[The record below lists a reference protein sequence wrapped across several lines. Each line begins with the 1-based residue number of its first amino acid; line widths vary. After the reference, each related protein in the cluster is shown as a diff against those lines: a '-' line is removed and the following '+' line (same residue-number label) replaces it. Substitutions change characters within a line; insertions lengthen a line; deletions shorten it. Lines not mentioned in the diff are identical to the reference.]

1 MNYLTFVL
9 ADQLCGI
16 ELSFVRRWLGYMPF
30 TPTIG
35 EHPSIVGVFDLHGQ
49 RTRVIDLRSRFG
61 LPTPRTDDT
70 TMLLAESNGS
80 QTALI
85 VDKAIGLQ
93 RPAQVTPISSISR
106 SRIDPSVIAG
116 IAMAGKQTLNI
127 LNLSR
132 TLVIPPP
139 LPKAA

>member
-1 MNYLTFVL
+1 VHYLTFVL

-16 ELSFVRRWLGYMPF
+16 ELSSIRQWLGYIPF
-30 TPTIG
+30 SPLVG
-35 EHPSIVGVFDLHGQ
+35 EHPSIVGVFDLRGQ
-49 RTRVIDLRSRFG
+49 RTRVIDLRTRFG

-70 TMLLAESNGS
+70 TMLLVESNGS

-93 RPAQVTPISSISR
+93 QPTQIAPISSISR
-106 SRIDPSVIAG
+106 SRIDPSVITG
-116 IAMAGKQTLNI
+116 IATAGKQTLNI
-127 LNLSR
+127 LDLSR
-132 TLVIPPP
+132 TLVIPPS